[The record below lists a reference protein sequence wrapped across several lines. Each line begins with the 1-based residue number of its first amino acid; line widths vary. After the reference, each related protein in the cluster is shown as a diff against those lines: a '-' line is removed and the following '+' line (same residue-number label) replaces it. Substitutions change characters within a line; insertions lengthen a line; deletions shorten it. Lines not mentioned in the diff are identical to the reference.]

1 MLIVINTWIAE
12 KDLMEHHYQMKKLST
27 ATYAHTQKVWDVF
40 EIRNLLTWNLK
51 PMGYHDLFVLSDTLL
66 LADVFENFIKKCIE
80 IYALD
85 PTHFFACTRI
95 SVASVFKKVWRRIRV
110 INQ

>member
-40 EIRNLLTWNLK
+40 EIRNLLT
-51 PMGYHDLFVLSDTLL
+51 
-66 LADVFENFIKKCIE
+66 
-80 IYALD
+80 
-85 PTHFFACTRI
+85 
-95 SVASVFKKVWRRIRV
+95 
-110 INQ
+110 